1 MKITK
6 TMGVLGTAAVA
17 SALLT
22 ACSTGSS
29 NSTTTTS
36 AAAGGGGSTQAANC
50 PLVGAPDPGNSAPPS
65 GVANATG
72 APKLTKKSTYNVA
85 FSQNASNNPWRLAE
99 TASFKDEASK
109 RGWKLTVTDA
119 NNDQAKQIQDIKGLI
134 AQKPDALFIA
144 PITEQLGNVVVDAGK
159 AGIPVFLVDRDV
171 DHKVAKPG
179 NGLRLR
185 HDVRL
190 RPGGQAGGLGH
201 GERPNGNAKIIEL
214 EGTTGASPAIDR
226 KKGFDDAIKACPGM
240 QIIASQDGDFTR
252 VKGRSVAQTLLQS
265 HPDATAIYAHN
276 DEMAIGAIAAIKAA
290 GKAPG
295 KDIKLVSIDGEKDGL
310 SAITKGELYT
320 RRGVLP
326 ALRPE
331 GLRHDGAVR
340 QRAAHA
346 GRSDQHRPPL
356 QRAERRAAAQHRLLT
371 ATMPR
376 PAPPAGRGIPR
387 TRRVSPHR
395 GHVQ

>member
-36 AAAGGGGSTQAANC
+36 AAAGGGGAQAANC

-179 NGLRLR
+179 TDFVSVMTSDFVQEGKRARVAMANAL
-185 HDVRL
+185 
-190 RPGGQAGGLGH
+190 
-201 GERPNGNAKIIEL
+201 NGNGKIIEL

-226 KKGFDDAIKACPGM
+226 KKGFDDDDQGLPRHADHREPGRRLHAR
-240 QIIASQDGDFTR
+240 QGPP
-252 VKGRSVAQTLLQS
+252 VAQTLLQS

-320 RRGVLP
+320 VVECSPHFGP
-326 ALRPE
+326 KAFDTME
-331 GLRHDGAVR
+331 
-340 QRAAHA
+340 QYAA
-346 GRSDQHRPPL
+346 GS
-356 QRAERRAAAQHRLLT
+356 
-371 ATMPR
+371 
-376 PAPPAGRGIPR
+376 PAGRPINTDR
-387 TRRVSPHR
+387 LFNEQNAAQLLNTAF
-395 GHVQ
+395 